1 MGTKTMPG
9 MSLPD
14 EHALPF
20 GLSSFLAA
28 VSLLTVIPIHFRE
41 PPSPLVMA
49 RSRYWFPVVGLLLG
63 GIVGSWAIL
72 VGWYASSLLSAFL
85 VLLVWVGLTGALH
98 VDGFCDLCDGLFGG
112 PTPEDRL
119 RILRDPHLGT
129 FGLVGGVLLLLG
141 KLVLIH
147 EALTQL
153 PGRAVWVLI
162 AAAIVGRCLVLVM
175 AAGEMYPRSQGKAR
189 DIVESTGWQEAGI
202 AALITATGTL
212 FLSVPALLVVLGLK
226 RLCRRRLTGITGD
239 CLGAAIESAEVVFL
253 LAAVLILPRIA
264 TGG

>member
-14 EHALPF
+14 EPSLPF
-20 GLSSFLAA
+20 GLSGFLAA

-41 PPSPLVMA
+41 PPSPRIMA
-49 RSRYWFPVVGLLLG
+49 RSRFWFPVVGLLLG
-63 GIVGSWAIL
+63 GIVGGWAMV
-72 VGWYASSLLSAFL
+72 VGLFAKDLLAAFL
-85 VLLVWVGLTGALH
+85 ILLVWVGLTGALH

-129 FGLVGGVLLLLG
+129 FGMVGGVLLLLG
-141 KLVLIH
+141 KLMLIQEVLIR
-147 EALTQL
+147 L

-162 AAAIVGRCLVLVM
+162 AAAVVGRCLVLVM

-189 DIVESTGWQEAGI
+189 DIVESTGWYEAGL
-202 AALITATGTL
+202 AALISATGTL
-212 FLSVPALLVVLGLK
+212 FLSVPALVMVLGLK

-253 LAAVLILPRIA
+253 LTAALVLPRLSG
-264 TGG
+264 T